1 MTDRPRPEDFMAM
14 GLFVYEFSRLER
26 VVTDALI
33 EGLAVV
39 QKPIQSD
46 RVPNEFQNQV
56 RMLIT
61 LHRRRPPLNSCQSK
75 VEPILKE
82 IKQLG
87 LMRNDIAHG
96 RLDEYRHD
104 VLGGAERVAAL
115 RRELIAAMTWRTP
128 A

>member
-39 QKPIQSD
+39 QKPIQTD
-46 RVPNEFQNQV
+46 RVQPSFLKRVQLLQN
-56 RMLIT
+56 
-61 LHRRRPPLNSCQSK
+61 LHRRRAPLDSCQLK
-75 VEPILKE
+75 VEPLLKE
-82 IKQLG
+82 VQRLLPI
-87 LMRNDIAHG
+87 RNHIAHG
-96 RLDEYRHD
+96 RPDEYGHD
-104 VLGGAERVAAL
+104 VLSGAERVAAL